1 MLWQWEQVRRH
12 VKGATTITTA
22 SMNLLPH
29 IPTNFYEHSKHTG
42 KMNATTISPH
52 DEEPG
57 ADLSCRGFLHGLISH
72 NSHFFRGYVFLLFSY
87 THTHTTVFITWHGKD
102 GYHIDHFGAGG
113 NGAMSH
119 SRRML
124 HALVKVTSHVF
135 RSMVSLARRTA
146 ARKAKSHARDWQ
158 HSKSR
163 FLKDQTDCY
172 D

>member
-57 ADLSCRGFLHGLISH
+57 ADLSCRGFLHGLISRTTRI
-72 NSHFFRGYVFLLFSY
+72 SLGAMSFFSSL
-87 THTHTTVFITWHGKD
+87 THTHTQLYSLHGTERMGIILIT
-102 GYHIDHFGAGG
+102 
-113 NGAMSH
+113 
-119 SRRML
+119 
-124 HALVKVTSHVF
+124 LVQEGTAPCHTPDACCTPWSKSLVTSSEAWF
-135 RSMVSLARRTA
+135 RLPDARLHEKRSPMHAIGSTQSLD
-146 ARKAKSHARDWQ
+146 S
-158 HSKSR
+158 
-163 FLKDQTDCY
+163 
-172 D
+172 